1 MVVSVSAMDR
11 KLLTFL
17 ENLKYEVKGNTQL
30 LNILIKQNNKQNEC
44 MTTDIPE
51 GLTVTIGNVQDF
63 ETMDEKLQNE
73 TLAQKLVGGP
83 PFDTGIRLGL
93 VDIFLTGLFI
103 FTICWYLVGR

>member
-1 MVVSVSAMDR
+1 MDR

-83 PFDTGIRLGL
+83 PFDTGLGL
-93 VDIFLTGLFI
+93 RWPNDFCQQCLQFANKVPTHFWRKI
-103 FTICWYLVGR
+103 